1 MSVKLSRS
9 FVVGD
14 RVYIKNGKGE
24 EVGMVDG
31 AVAKVTKR
39 NASGSVQLDGHKW
52 VKAHRIR
59 LILHRPFEVGD
70 VVVGKNTG
78 REFEVIGRTGEG
90 IEVVPMVVDSKIVAP
105 RTVRLA

>member
-14 RVYIKNGKGE
+14 RVYVKNGKGA
-24 EVGMVDG
+24 EVGMTDG
-31 AVAKVTKR
+31 TVHEVTKR
-39 NASGSVQLDGHKW
+39 NVSGSVQLDGHKW

-70 VVVGKNTG
+70 VVVGKSTG
-78 REFEVIGRTGEG
+78 RMFEVIGRTGEG
-90 IEVVPMVVDSKIVAP
+90 IEVIPLEIDSKNIAP